1 MRTVTGSETTLLQ
14 GAHFATFA
22 RVLVE
27 DADGTYQ
34 DLTNQDSIDWVHS
47 GRIAQTIDQIV
58 ATGSFTFWRKQEGGN
73 SLAPLDED
81 STLNRNSVSAYAP
94 LIDVGRGIRCEF
106 ATVAI
111 GSSPSGGD
119 WQRVFQGV
127 IDQWTVEDDFVQVMA
142 RDAIGAEIA
151 DRWIEAE
158 RTLGTGPGRA
168 MQDVI
173 QDILTE
179 WTGLTLFTPTS
190 PSFLITTYIQQ
201 RSTVMDALQQ
211 LAALTGWVVQP
222 RWDDGTSSFRLTLY
236 DPDRAPTSTTWTWEP
251 DRYEAVPDFTLS
263 RLDIRNALSLW
274 YTNTS
279 DVRAQVTASDATSIT
294 KYGRQW
300 MEIEEPKDSP
310 IDTSTEAQNMLD
322 KALLDLK
329 DPVANQEI
337 KTLCFWPV
345 QLNDYYLFGANDVHY
360 TEDRSFG
367 VTGFRHEFGGGQVDT
382 FIRTRGVPAGF
393 VKPWIQRAVTDPQ
406 DGDIGQALTD
416 AAQGPFVRADPDQ
429 SGSTGSLDITI
440 EDPELKVTAI
450 EHQQKSDSGGYGG
463 TWVTSWD
470 RSTGT
475 IGVSTTLTRG
485 ESISLIGKH
494 NASIKV
500 RVIFKDPNDVS
511 RTWQFVHTFDAD
523 DIAELT
529 GLGIGFDTDGKIRIN
544 WKMDE
549 DFSTAYVTALGGGT
563 PADPTPS
570 VNDGDLVGQHG
581 AIVLDGT
588 GSTNLVT
595 ASIGEEVEVKVLTE
609 TGGTVV
615 GPFKR
620 RRGDTEFVP
629 PRWEVEFDRDAQS
642 NTASLKLTI
651 TDPSKAIIA
660 PGPQFSKR
668 AGSQAGDNWDAF
680 SAVWDTEPSNPP
692 YSGLWVE
699 ALVLPD
705 GEEAGIRFQY
715 SWKDEL
721 GRTQIHGNSYYTS
734 MIDEHLTELLL
745 PMSGGGPNANSGSY
759 LLGSGGNVEPLTANS
774 FITFIV
780 PIPLPEGVRIEEFE
794 ARMYRQNTGDT
805 CTCKLMKGNI
815 DGAGPASLATLTSSV
830 GGGFNTQANTGV
842 SEVVS
847 NSGQYNA
854 VWAMRGVSTGGDAAA
869 AWVKVKYCRFQQQ
882 QAY

>member
-81 STLNRNSVSAYAP
+81 STLNRDAMAAYAA

-119 WQRVFQGV
+119 WQRVFDGV
-127 IDQWTVEDDFVQVMA
+127 IDQWAVEDDFVQVMA

-168 MQDVI
+168 MEDVI

-263 RLDIRNALSLW
+263 RLDIRNTLSLW
-274 YTNTS
+274 YTNIS

-360 TEDRSFG
+360 TEDQSFG

-382 FIRTRGVPAGF
+382 FIRTRGKPAGF
-393 VKPWIQRAVTDPQ
+393 VKTWIVRTQPEPPSEAIQTFHQASAPTAENVGDIWIDSDDGDRQYRWSGSSWVDVQ
-406 DGDIGQALTD
+406 DGGIGEALTD

-440 EDPELKVTAI
+440 EDPELKITAI
-450 EHQQKSDSGGYGG
+450 EQQQKSDSGGYGG
-463 TWVTSWD
+463 TWLTGWD

-485 ESISLIGKH
+485 EDITLIGKH

-529 GLGIGFDTDGKIRIN
+529 GLEIGFDDEGKIRIN
-544 WKMDE
+544 WKGDE
-549 DFSTAYVTALGGGT
+549 DWTTGYVTALGGSA
-563 PADPTPS
+563 PSDPTPS
-570 VNDGDLVGQHG
+570 TNHGDLVGRTG
-581 AIVLDGT
+581 SLVLDGT
-588 GSTNLVT
+588 GSTTRRT
-595 ASIGEEVEVKVLTE
+595 AAMGEEVFVKVLPE
-609 TGGTVV
+609 SGGTVV

-620 RRGDTEFVP
+620 RRGDAEFVP
-629 PRWEVEFDRDAQS
+629 PRWEVEWDRDAQS

-651 TDPSKAIIA
+651 TDPSGAIIA
-660 PGPQFSKR
+660 PGPQYSKR
-668 AGSQAGDNWDAF
+668 EGSRASDNWGAF
-680 SAVWDTEPSNPP
+680 SAVWDTEPSSGGPP
-692 YSGLWVE
+692 YDGLWSE
-699 ALVLPD
+699 DITIPD

-715 SWKDEL
+715 TWKDEI
-721 GRTQIHGNSYYTS
+721 GNNQVHGNSYYAT

-759 LLGSGGNVEPLTANS
+759 LLGNGGLVEPLTANS
-774 FITFIV
+774 LIVFIV
-780 PIPLPEGVRIEEFE
+780 PIPIPEGVRIEEIE
-794 ARMYRQNTGDT
+794 ARMHRQNTGDI
-805 CTCKLMKGNI
+805 CTCKLIRGDN
-815 DGAGPASLATLTSSV
+815 DAAAGQPLATLTSS
-830 GGGFNTQANTGV
+830 TGA
-842 SEVVS
+842 
-847 NSGQYNA
+847 G
-854 VWAMRGVSTGGDAAA
+854 
-869 AWVKVKYCRFQQQ
+869 
-882 QAY
+882 

>member
-81 STLNRNSVSAYAP
+81 STLNRDAMAAYAP

-222 RWDDGTSSFRLTLY
+222 RWDDGTSSVRLTLY

-329 DPVANQEI
+329 DPVATQEI

-440 EDPELKVTAI
+440 EDPELKITAI
-450 EHQQKSDSGGYGG
+450 EQQQKSDSGGYGG
-463 TWVTSWD
+463 TWLTGWD

-485 ESISLIGKH
+485 EDISLVGKH

-500 RVIFKDPNDVS
+500 RVTFTDSQSVS
-511 RTWQFVHTFDAD
+511 RQWQFVHTFDAD
-523 DIAELT
+523 DIAEIT
-529 GLGIGFDTDGKIRIN
+529 GLGIGFDDAGLIIIN
-544 WKMDE
+544 WKGDE
-549 DFSTAYVTALGGGT
+549 DWTTGYVKALGGGV
-563 PADPTPS
+563 PSDPTAAS
-570 VNDGDLVGQHG
+570 NDGDLVGQAG
-581 AIVLDGT
+581 SLILDGT
-588 GSTNLVT
+588 GSTRRVT
-595 ASIGEEVEVKVLTE
+595 ASIGEDVFVKVLTE
-609 TGGTVV
+609 DPGGKVV

-620 RRGDTEFVP
+620 RRGDAEFVP
-629 PRWEVEFDRDAQS
+629 PRFEAELDRDAQG
-642 NTASLKLTI
+642 NASLRLTV
-651 TDPSKAIIA
+651 TDPSEAILA
-660 PGPQFSKR
+660 PGPQYSKR
-668 AGSQAGDNWDAF
+668 GGSQAGDTWSTL
-680 SAVWDTEPSNPP
+680 SAVWDTEPSQPP

-699 ALVLPD
+699 ALVVPG
-705 GEEAGIRFQY
+705 GEEAGIRWQY
-715 SWKDEL
+715 TWKDEV
-721 GRTQIHGNSYYTS
+721 GINRTHGITHYTA
-734 MIDEHLTELLL
+734 MIDEHLTELIL
-745 PMSGGGPNANSGSY
+745 PLDAGIPLGGQTWGFST
-759 LLGSGGNVEPLTANS
+759 GGALEPGTANK
-774 FITFIV
+774 FLNFNV
-780 PIPLPEGVRIEEFE
+780 PLPIPEGVLIEEFE
-794 ARMYRQNTGDT
+794 ARLFRDATHDT
-805 CTCKLMKGNI
+805 CTCKLIRGDIN
-815 DGAGPASLATLTSSV
+815 GAPTTPLATLTGAT
-830 GGGFNTQANTGV
+830 GGWSTQANV
-842 SEVVS
+842 SLNETVTNP
-847 NSGQYNA
+847 NSYHA
-854 VWAMRGVSTGGDAAA
+854 HLSMRGIDAGQDARA
-869 AWVKVKYCRFQQQ
+869 AWVKIKYCRFNQQ